1 MKKRCLFGAIAIV
14 ALLCSCG
21 AVLRGALDE
30 LTTNH
35 ATYKDEAGGIEITLA
50 DKSSGL
56 PQFIGFVS
64 KEGKIVKRA
73 KFILEDKGDTKI
85 FHGVEI
91 PVDYVKVSDE
101 PKFRAKRST
110 APARPSKYKGTWLGF
125 FPSYDGMFKRVFLD
139 FDEEGKVDVYM
150 ETRAADDG
158 EASRIVTDVDTEI
171 KGRLKKTVNESSQD
185 NGYQIGRDMNLQYE
199 LTKKQGYYSSFPHII
214 DRLEKKEKDGKKILV
229 ANFKTF
235 GGGEDK
241 PAEVQEVEMF
251 EFNVKIGSVDRYV
264 GYGDFA
270 KDKAGKEVTLE
281 IDDSNLNFTLTVFKG
296 TNIPRVYKKK

>member
-14 ALLCSCG
+14 VLFFSCG
-21 AVLRGALDE
+21 AILQGALDE

-35 ATYKDEAGGIEITLA
+35 ATYKDVPDGIEITLA
-50 DKSSGL
+50 DTSSGL

-64 KEGKIVKRA
+64 GEGKIVKRA
-73 KFILEDKGDTKI
+73 KFILEEKGNTKI

-91 PVDYVKVSDE
+91 PVDYVKISNE
-101 PKFRAKRST
+101 PKNRDKRST
-110 APARPSKYKGTWLGF
+110 GPAKPSKYKGTWLGF

-150 ETRAADDG
+150 ETRATDDG
-158 EASRIVTDVDTEI
+158 EVSRIVTDVDTKI
-171 KGRLKKTVNESSQD
+171 KGRLKKTVNGNGQY

-199 LTKKQGYYSSFPHII
+199 LTTREGYYSSLPHII
-214 DRLEKKEKDGKKILV
+214 DKLEKKEKDGKKILI

-235 GGGEDK
+235 GGGEDQ
-241 PAEVQEVEMF
+241 PAKVQEVEMF
-251 EFNVKIGSVDRYV
+251 EFKETTGAGVDKYI
-264 GYGDFA
+264 GYGDFV
-270 KDKAGKEVTLE
+270 KDKTGKEVTLE
-281 IDDSNLNFTLTVFKG
+281 IDNLDFTLTVLKG